1 MRTDSRSRLRTRFR
15 VTALPRRFDVMKPHR
30 LSERWFGWTMSLTVC
45 ADLVAGFDL
54 VAGGDH
60 ALPWVRTNVK
70 SRCFLI
76 FSVWFDP
83 HAEPSRR
90 PCALAPLAFAL
101 PSRDTRQTRALHEK
115 EREGQAGSD
124 GKPCAMLIS
133 SVLYD
138 SSPRSRGHAR
148 TKPVPAQPSPHFRLV
163 GSLRHSEL
171 SFFPLSDFTITFR

>member
-45 ADLVAGFDL
+45 VDFVE
-54 VAGGDH
+54 GGDH

-76 FSVWFDP
+76 FSVWFNP
-83 HAEPSRR
+83 HAEPSQR
-90 PCALAPLAFAL
+90 PCASAPLAFAL
-101 PSRDTRQTRALHEK
+101 PSKGHAANACITYTVG
-115 EREGQAGSD
+115 REGQAGSD